1 MGLGNF
7 SYYALRSDLIGQEGD
22 LVKVLLRILELRT
35 VAILFFIVDDDKVL
49 ERQEHVRETIH
60 ANLPETF
67 LGQNK
72 DYSSILALRTLTI
85 GARITVPMAGLQFN

>member
-1 MGLGNF
+1 MFMLLGNF

-67 LGQNK
+67 LGQNN
-72 DYSSILALRTLTI
+72 SSILALRTLTS
-85 GARITVPMAGLQFN
+85 GARITVQLGSS